1 MFGNYLST
9 ALRNITRHKLVAV
22 INIGGLAVG
31 LTCVILIA
39 LFIRDELSFDAWVP
53 DSANLYRLDESFNL
67 PGRPPI
73 RGAVSDFPLPALLKD
88 NLPEVTATA
97 HFWPRD
103 KTVIVGGRTFS
114 QQIVETDPDF
124 FQVIRFP
131 LMQGDPATAL
141 SRPDAVVISQAMA
154 RKLYGDENAVGKTLA
169 VNTDHCGSETVSCV
183 NEAVNLRVTGIMR
196 DLPGN
201 TQLRADAIIP
211 HTSTA
216 DSITEE
222 GKKHFYSINGYS
234 YVRLAPG
241 ADPAVVAAKI
251 PALLDAH
258 VNVLEDLGMKL
269 QASKTIQVRLVP
281 FTDVHFDTGADVGG
295 MVPPVN
301 RTMLYG
307 LGLIG
312 LMILLVACFNF
323 TNLATARALGRAR
336 EIGLRKCAGARRS
349 QIVFQFLGES
359 VLTALLALVLALS
372 LAEVAMPVFS
382 RFLERPI
389 ALHYLADWPL
399 MLLIL
404 AITVAAGLIGGIYP
418 ALVLSRFR
426 PAPVL
431 RTNSPGHTGSP
442 LLRAVLVVLQFSI
455 AIGLGIMTL
464 VVFAQLDFLRHQS
477 LGFRRDNI
485 LIVPT
490 YRAMSAAARKSFVE
504 ELRRRPGILDVSQ
517 SSDIPLSGSALVAQ
531 MRLPGRGEYLTMERE
546 LVTPEFFRLYDMPLL
561 AGRALTDTRGE
572 DRLKTPVPLQDNDGR
587 NIMINRAAAALFGF
601 QVEEAVGKVVLFGPS
616 HVRIVGVVADAR
628 VDGARDAARPTVYLQ
643 FPDASPFLS
652 VRIAGGHVPE
662 VVDFVDRAW
671 SRFSPNVA
679 IQRHFISESFD
690 RLYRADEKQGQ
701 MLGAFVGI
709 AIAIACLGLF
719 GLAAFTARQRTR
731 EIGIRKIFGARTR
744 DLTMLLLWQFSLP
757 VVVANLIAWPLA
769 WVYLHR
775 WLQGFVDRVNL
786 SLLYFAAAGLM
797 ALLIAWATV
806 FTHALR
812 VARASPIHALRHE

>member
-1 MFGNYLST
+1 MFGNYLLT
-9 ALRNITRHKLVAV
+9 ALRNIIRHKLVAA

-31 LTCVILIA
+31 LACVILIA
-39 LFIRDELSFDAWVP
+39 LFIRDELSFDKWVP
-53 DSANLYRLDESFNL
+53 DSANLYRLDETFTL

-88 NLPEVTATA
+88 NLPEVTAMTR
-97 HFWPRD
+97 FWPRD
-103 KTVIVGGRTFS
+103 KTIIVGGRSFA
-114 QQIVETDPDF
+114 QQIVETDSDF

-131 LMQGDPATAL
+131 LAQGDPATAL
-141 SRPDAVVISQAMA
+141 SRPDAVVISQALA

-269 QASKTIQVRLVP
+269 QASKTIQVRLVR
-281 FTDVHFDTGADVGG
+281 FTDVHFDTGTDIGG
-295 MVPPVN
+295 MVPPVS

-312 LMILLVACFNF
+312 AMILLVACFNF

-336 EIGLRKCAGARRS
+336 EIALRKCAGACRS
-349 QIVFQFLGES
+349 QIVVQFLGES
-359 VLTALLALVLALS
+359 VLTAFLALVLALS
-372 LAEVAMPVFS
+372 LAEVVMPAFA
-382 RFLERPI
+382 RFLEHPV
-389 ALHYLADWPL
+389 ALHYFSDWPL
-399 MLLIL
+399 LLLIL
-404 AITVAAGLIGGIYP
+404 AITLAAGLLGGFYP

-431 RTNSPGHTGSP
+431 RANNPGHTGSS
-442 LLRAVLVVLQFSI
+442 LLRSALVVLQFGV
-455 AIGLGIMTL
+455 AIGLGVMAL

-485 LIVPT
+485 LVVPT
-490 YRAMSAAARKSFVE
+490 YRAMSVTARKSFVE
-504 ELRRRPGILDVSQ
+504 ELRRQPGILEVSQ
-517 SSDIPLSGSALVAQ
+517 SGDVPLSGSALVAQ
-531 MRLPGRGEYLTMERE
+531 MRLPGHGEYLTMERE
-546 LVTPEFFRLYDMPLL
+546 LVTPEFFRLYDMKLL
-561 AGRALTDTRGE
+561 AGRYLTDTRGE
-572 DRLKTPVPLQDNDGR
+572 DRLKTPIPMQDNDGR
-587 NIMINRAAAALFGF
+587 NIMINRSAAALFGF
-601 QVEEAVGKVVLFGPS
+601 QVQDAVNKVVLFGPS

-643 FPDASPFLS
+643 YPSPFIS

-662 VVDFVDRAW
+662 AVDFVDRAW
-671 SRFSPNVA
+671 RRFAPNVA

-690 RLYRADEKQGQ
+690 RLYRADRKQGV
-701 MLGAFVGI
+701 MLGAFVTV

-719 GLAAFTARQRTR
+719 GLAAFTARRRTK
-731 EIGIRKIFGARTR
+731 EIGIRKVFGARTR
-744 DLTMLLLWQFSLP
+744 DLTMLLLWQFSVP
-757 VVVANLIAWPLA
+757 VLIANLIAWPLA
-769 WVYLHR
+769 WIYLHR
-775 WLQGFVDRVNL
+775 WLQGFVDRV
-786 SLLYFAAAGLM
+786 SLNPLYFAGVGLA

-806 FTHALR
+806 LTHALR
-812 VARASPIHALRHE
+812 VARANPIQALRHE